1 MVIVLIKCLFK
12 STLPILFLLSTMVR
26 ADGSEKIMVIPFSLD
41 LDYSTP
47 MAVLEMNGLRARFMI
62 DTGSVTALH
71 LNEVF
76 MSQISGLVMD
86 EGKERST
93 DATGEIFYNHR
104 FHFPSLTVNGM
115 TFKNIHGVSL
125 TPWGLTLGESTNRP
139 NTMVIGL
146 NLFHD
151 KVIRL
156 DYHQRRVIVGESLES
171 IGVKPSEEWVSLPLL
186 MTADGIIVTLSIGGN
201 DYAFILDTGASISV
215 FWKDHL
221 KSLLWREQCNIL
233 GDKATEDELNAADC
247 VSLTLN
253 DTGAKKVKTPV
264 LLLNGN
270 FSHLPFDGLL
280 GTTFLDEYETVIDYP
295 KQRLLIRTAR

>member
-1 MVIVLIKCLFK
+1 MVTVLIKYLFK
-12 STLPILFLLSTMVR
+12 STLPILFLLSMMMR

-41 LDYSTP
+41 RDYSTP

-104 FHFPSLTVNGM
+104 FHFPLLTVNGM
-115 TFKNIHGVSL
+115 TLRNIHGVSF
-125 TPWGLTLGESTNRP
+125 TPWGLTLGEQTNRP

-156 DYHQRRVIVGESLES
+156 DYYQRRVIIGESLEAV
-171 IGVKPSEEWVSLPLL
+171 GVKPSQEWLSLPLL
-186 MTADGIIVTLSIGGN
+186 MTVDGIVVMLSAGGN
-201 DYAFILDTGASISV
+201 DYRFILDTGASISI

-221 KSLLWREQCNIL
+221 KSFLWPEQCNIL
-233 GDKATEDELNAADC
+233 GDKVTEDELNAADC

-253 DTGAKKVKTPV
+253 DTGVKKVKTPV
-264 LLLNGN
+264 LLLDGN

-280 GTTFLDEYETVIDYP
+280 GTTFLDEYEIVIDYP
-295 KQRLLIRTAR
+295 KQRLFIRIER